1 MCNMHSRCTTWLSL
15 HSIGID
21 AEGCLKTPSWIPPFH
36 SSQVGSYYIYLP
48 HKKLSC
54 IDVIAHGQF
63 GYIDVGVYELYGK
76 KKEVYI
82 KRPILPQSLTYEAC
96 IQKLVHE
103 SLASIGFP
111 LGAPPVIDIFA
122 LNGSVCFAMEPIQG
136 ASTLNHYLD
145 TVADITVVLIDCLL
159 QLCGMLSHIGSYLGI
174 NHRDLKPSN
183 FLIVE
188 HEPRMK
194 RFAIETEGIAIASR
208 YSLTMIDFGFACLG
222 SSVISSVAS
231 GSSVPLKEE
240 LVTHISLSDV
250 YPPGDLCPKEGRDL
264 FLFLGLLYLDYH
276 AKLPP
281 TLCGLFESWLNPS
294 LCRFMRKDKEHSMQ
308 WLYFMA
314 GNEGIQK
321 FQSPLRIFKD
331 LQAL

>member
-1 MCNMHSRCTTWLSL
+1 
-15 HSIGID
+15 
-21 AEGCLKTPSWIPPFH
+21 
-36 SSQVGSYYIYLP
+36 
-48 HKKLSC
+48 
-54 IDVIAHGQF
+54 VIAHGQF
-63 GYIDVGVYELYGK
+63 GYIDVGIYELYGK

-82 KRPILPQSLTYEAC
+82 KRPIVSQNLTYEAC

-111 LGAPPVIDIFA
+111 LGSPPVIDIFA

-159 QLCGMLSHIGSYLGI
+159 QLCGMLSHIGSHLGI

-194 RFAIETEGIAIASR
+194 RFAIETESIMIASR
-208 YSLTMIDFGFACLG
+208 HSLTMIDFGFACLG
-222 SSVISSVAS
+222 SSAVSVAS
-231 GSSVPLKEE
+231 GRSSSA
-240 LVTHISLSDV
+240 VTHLSLSDV

-294 LCRFMRKDKEHSMQ
+294 LCRFMRKDKVHSMQ

-314 GNEGIQK
+314 GNESIQK

>member
-82 KRPILPQSLTYEAC
+82 KRPILPQNLTYEAC

-188 HEPRMK
+188 HELRMK

-222 SSVISSVAS
+222 SSS
-231 GSSVPLKEE
+231 GE

-250 YPPGDLCPKEGRDL
+250 YPPGDPCPKEGRDL

-294 LCRFMRKDKEHSMQ
+294 LCRFMRKDKENSMQ

>member
-1 MCNMHSRCTTWLSL
+1 
-15 HSIGID
+15 
-21 AEGCLKTPSWIPPFH
+21 
-36 SSQVGSYYIYLP
+36 
-48 HKKLSC
+48 
-54 IDVIAHGQF
+54 VIAHGQF
-63 GYIDVGVYELYGK
+63 GYIDVGIYELYGK

-82 KRPILPQSLTYEAC
+82 KRPIVSQNLTYEAC

-111 LGAPPVIDIFA
+111 LGSPPVIDIFA

-159 QLCGMLSHIGSYLGI
+159 QLCGMLSHIGSHLGI

-194 RFAIETEGIAIASR
+194 RFAIETESIMIASR
-208 YSLTMIDFGFACLG
+208 HSLTMIDFGFACLG
-222 SSVISSVAS
+222 SSS
-231 GSSVPLKEE
+231 EE
-240 LVTHISLSDV
+240 RITHLSLSDV

-294 LCRFMRKDKEHSMQ
+294 LCRFMRKDKVHSMQ

-314 GNEGIQK
+314 GNESIQK

>member
-1 MCNMHSRCTTWLSL
+1 MHSRCTTWLSL

-82 KRPILPQSLTYEAC
+82 KRPILPQNLTYEAC

-222 SSVISSVAS
+222 SSVTSSVAS
-231 GSSVPLKEE
+231 GSSIPLKEE
-240 LVTHISLSDV
+240 LVTHISLSNV

-294 LCRFMRKDKEHSMQ
+294 LCRFMRKDKENSMQ

>member
-1 MCNMHSRCTTWLSL
+1 MCNIHSRCTAWLSL

-36 SSQVGSYYIYLP
+36 SSQVGSCYIHLP
-48 HKKLSC
+48 HKKLTC

-63 GYIDVGVYELYGK
+63 GYIDVGIYELYGK

-82 KRPILPQSLTYEAC
+82 KRPIVSQNLTYEAC

-111 LGAPPVIDIFA
+111 LGSPPVIDIFA

-159 QLCGMLSHIGSYLGI
+159 QLCGMLSHIGSHLGI

-194 RFAIETEGIAIASR
+194 RFAIETESIMIASR
-208 YSLTMIDFGFACLG
+208 HSLTMIDFGFACLG
-222 SSVISSVAS
+222 SSAVSVAS
-231 GSSVPLKEE
+231 GRSSSA
-240 LVTHISLSDV
+240 VTHLSLSDV

-294 LCRFMRKDKEHSMQ
+294 LCRFMRKDKVHSMQ

-314 GNEGIQK
+314 GNESIQK

>member
-82 KRPILPQSLTYEAC
+82 KRPILPQNLTYEAC

-194 RFAIETEGIAIASR
+194 QFAIETEGIVIASR

-222 SSVISSVAS
+222 SSITSSVAS

-294 LCRFMRKDKEHSMQ
+294 LCRFMRKDKENSMQ

>member
-1 MCNMHSRCTTWLSL
+1 MHSRCTTWLSL

-82 KRPILPQSLTYEAC
+82 KRPILPQNLTYEAC

-222 SSVISSVAS
+222 SSVTSSVAS
-231 GSSVPLKEE
+231 GSSIPLKEE

-294 LCRFMRKDKEHSMQ
+294 LCRFMRKDKENSMQ

>member
-1 MCNMHSRCTTWLSL
+1 MCNIHSRCTTWLSL

-21 AEGCLKTPSWIPPFH
+21 AEGCLKKPSWIPQLH
-36 SSQVGSYYIYLP
+36 SSQLGNCYIHLP

-63 GYIDVGVYELYGK
+63 GYIDVGIYELYSK

-82 KRPILPQSLTYEAC
+82 KRPILSQNLMYEAC
-96 IQKLVHE
+96 IQKLASE

-122 LNGSVCFAMEPIQG
+122 LKNGSVCFAMDPIQG
-136 ASTLNHYLD
+136 ACTLNHYLD
-145 TVADITVVLIDCLL
+145 TAKEITTVIIECLL
-159 QLCGMLSHIGSYLGI
+159 QLCGMLSHLGSHLGI

-188 HEPRMK
+188 HEPHTKQFMIEHESI
-194 RFAIETEGIAIASR
+194 AIESR
-208 YSLTMIDFGFACLG
+208 YSLTIIDFGFACLG
-222 SSVISSVAS
+222 SVPQKGEVAH
-231 GSSVPLKEE
+231 L
-240 LVTHISLSDV
+240 SLGNV
-250 YPPGDLCPKEGRDL
+250 YPSGDPCPKEGRDL

-276 AKLPP
+276 VKLPP
-281 TLCGLFESWLNPS
+281 TLCGLFETWLNPS

-314 GNEGIQK
+314 GNESIQK
-321 FQSPLRIFKD
+321 FQSCPLRIFKD

>member
-82 KRPILPQSLTYEAC
+82 KRPILPQNLTYEAC

-222 SSVISSVAS
+222 SSVTSSVAS
-231 GSSVPLKEE
+231 GSVVPLKEE
-240 LVTHISLSDV
+240 LVTHISLSNV

-294 LCRFMRKDKEHSMQ
+294 LCRFMRKDKENSMQ

>member
-82 KRPILPQSLTYEAC
+82 KRPILPQNLTYEAC

-222 SSVISSVAS
+222 SSGSSSVAF
-231 GSSVPLKEE
+231 GSSIPLKEE

-294 LCRFMRKDKEHSMQ
+294 LCRFMRKDKENSMQ

>member
-1 MCNMHSRCTTWLSL
+1 
-15 HSIGID
+15 
-21 AEGCLKTPSWIPPFH
+21 
-36 SSQVGSYYIYLP
+36 
-48 HKKLSC
+48 
-54 IDVIAHGQF
+54 
-63 GYIDVGVYELYGK
+63 LYGK

-82 KRPILPQSLTYEAC
+82 KRPILSQNLMYEAC

-122 LNGSVCFAMEPIQG
+122 LKNGSVCFAMEPIQG

-159 QLCGMLSHIGSYLGI
+159 QLCGMLSHIGSHLGI

-183 FLIVE
+183 FLIVD
-188 HEPRMK
+188 HEVRTKQFM
-194 RFAIETEGIAIASR
+194 IETESITIASR

-222 SSVISSVAS
+222 SI
-231 GSSVPLKEE
+231 PLKGDTPSKE
-240 LVTHISLSDV
+240 LVHLSLGNV
-250 YPPGDLCPKEGRDL
+250 YPPKDLCPKEGRDL

-281 TLCGLFESWLNPS
+281 TLCGLFESWLDPS

-314 GNEGIQK
+314 GNESIQK